1 MAGHPGRH
9 STLLCSAPRRAP
21 YLGGG
26 RGGDAL
32 ASWHMREESDLRL
45 AVIEWLRQ
53 ARSLPPVPQAITDVA
68 LADLPQWETLSNAV
82 VHAAPV
88 SDHRD
93 LYVKSEGDR
102 QPAYR
107 VLLGQSGLGAATRL
121 IAQGAQV
128 PVEEI
133 ADSFVTFCTAP
144 PPAVEDWLLIKG
156 DFPDRTR
163 IRLGRY
169 TLQTFTPDEIRQMYP
184 MPATSALT
192 PGGLDLRLLA
202 GAPFIH
208 VPDPDRTSERN
219 GGYWQLDF
227 SGPRPEAA
235 HWRALLPLILWTP
248 ELVHVDAVF
257 EVERGREFGLSR
269 VPTTMDIYED
279 WRSGREVEREVRE
292 AGDLYLSPTDLP
304 GLEAFCTAVTAKI
317 DAIMDGI
324 TCERALPRK
333 RARRLERAARHLLQ
347 AHQRT
352 HFDLAVWEQ
361 EVDELRLDYVIAVEA
376 LMVSPDDHH
385 DDGNLTER
393 ICSRASALFLTPS
406 RRDEV
411 REMVRKAYSA
421 RSRYV
426 HGDVLKDQDEK
437 KKIDSLR
444 ALRLLM
450 REIVLRWLILTP
462 TGPEDLAPRL
472 SAAAAVPE
480 TDASIDEALR
490 AFFTRTPPHDT
501 PVM

>member
-1 MAGHPGRH
+1 M
-9 STLLCSAPRRAP
+9 LLTSLSWSP

-26 RGGDAL
+26 RGGGAL
-32 ASWHMREESDLRL
+32 ASWHMREDSDLRL

-53 ARSLPPVPQAITDVA
+53 ARSLPSIPQAITDVA

-82 VHAAPV
+82 VHAAPI
-88 SDHRD
+88 SDHQD
-93 LYVKSEGDR
+93 LYAKSEGDW

-121 IAQGAQV
+121 VAQGAQV
-128 PVEEI
+128 AVEEI
-133 ADSFVTFCTAP
+133 ADSFVRFCTAP

-156 DFPDRTR
+156 AFPDRTR

-169 TLQTFTPDEIRQMYP
+169 TLQTFTPGEIRQMGP
-184 MPATSALT
+184 MPATSALR
-192 PGGLDLRLLA
+192 PGALDLQLLA

-208 VPDPDRTSERN
+208 APDPDRTSERN
-219 GGYWQLDF
+219 GGYWFLDF

-292 AGDLYLSPTDLP
+292 VGELYLTPTDLP

-317 DAIMDGI
+317 DAIMAGI
-324 TCERALPRK
+324 TSKRALPKK

-352 HFDLAVWEQ
+352 HFDFGVWEQ
-361 EVDELRLDYVIAVEA
+361 EVDELRLDYVIALEA
-376 LMVSPDDHH
+376 LMVSPDDDH
-385 DDGNLTER
+385 DDGKLSER
-393 ICSRASALFLTPS
+393 IRSRASALFLTPS
-406 RRDEV
+406 RRDQV
-411 REMVRKAYSA
+411 REMVRKAYNA
-421 RSRYV
+421 RSDYV
-426 HGDVLKDQDEK
+426 HGDVLKEQDEK
-437 KKIDSLR
+437 EKLDSLW

-450 REIVLRWLILTP
+450 REIILRWLILTP

-472 SAAAAVPE
+472 DAAAANSEPE
-480 TDASIDEALR
+480 AGIDEVLQ
-490 AFFTRTPPHDT
+490 AFFTGTPPHDT